1 MRRDV
6 TRTVELT
13 AGPLDY
19 VERGSGPTVVLLH
32 GVMMSP
38 TVWDGLM
45 PLLPPGYRY
54 IRPLLPLG
62 AHRRPMRDGADLSL
76 TGQVRVLAEF
86 LQALDLTDVTL
97 VHSDWGGGLHLTA
110 HRLDQRI
117 GRMIILP
124 CEAFDNFPP
133 GLPGRVVG
141 WAARI
146 PGGLQ
151 LGARQLR
158 ISWMRRSPLL
168 LGQMAKRPIPD
179 DLISGWTAPVL
190 TDPLVRRDL
199 RRYATSR
206 FPKQTLIDHTEALR
220 HFDGDALVVWSP
232 QNRVMPPSHGRQL
245 TDLMPRARLVEI
257 ADAYVLSMLDQP
269 AAVAAEISAFLR

>member
-1 MRRDV
+1 
-6 TRTVELT
+6 
-13 AGPLDY
+13 
-19 VERGSGPTVVLLH
+19 
-32 GVMMSP
+32 
-38 TVWDGLM
+38 
-45 PLLPPGYRY
+45 
-54 IRPLLPLG
+54 
-62 AHRRPMRDGADLSL
+62 
-76 TGQVRVLAEF
+76 
-86 LQALDLTDVTL
+86 

-190 TDPLVRRDL
+190 TDPLVRRDF

-220 HFDGDALVVWSP
+220 LFDGDALVVWSP

-269 AAVAAEISAFLR
+269 AAVAFEISAFLR